1 MLVLTRTPTQEIRI
15 GHDIIVRVL
24 DVKGERV
31 RIGIDAPNE
40 VSVHRQ
46 EVYLEIARTNEESTT
61 VAAPGLAEV
70 MEIAREKSDQKNPKR
85 ALRTVSKGNSS
96 TEVNHGP

>member
-24 DVKGERV
+24 DVKGDRV

-46 EVYLEIARTNEESTT
+46 EVYLEIAKTNQEATQ
-61 VAAPGLAEV
+61 VAQPGLAEV
-70 MEIAREKSDQKNPKR
+70 MEFARDKGDTKNSKR
-85 ALRTVSKGNSS
+85 TLRTVSKGNSS
-96 TEVNHGP
+96 TEVNHGS